1 MMTAKLRET
10 VLEHVNNPNYQP
22 VKPAVIAKQLGL
34 AGEAVRELKKTI
46 KQMVKAGEVDWGPS
60 HLVISNLKTP
70 PRKQPGEPAL
80 VGGAGGQEIA
90 RRKQKLKSKPS
101 GDSKHFTGTFRRAG
115 GGFGFVRP
123 EGT

>member
-34 AGEAVRELKKTI
+34 AGEAVHELKKTI

-60 HLVISNLKTP
+60 HLVFSNLKTP
-70 PRKQPGEPAL
+70 PRKQPGEPASAGL
-80 VGGAGGQEIA
+80 SLPKSAGGHEIV
-90 RRKQKLKSKPS
+90 RRKQKLKP
-101 GDSKHFTGTFRRAG
+101 
-115 GGFGFVRP
+115 
-123 EGT
+123 